1 MIKIRECLTFLN
13 NIITNS
19 MSIHT
24 ILHITIEWWNIS
36 QIQWDIPWNLQKIWI
51 NKLDKIH
58 IIKIII
64 SPPILKLFII
74 KDKYYK
80 LHKSTN
86 VFKINKFVIRII
98 LILICKELIKRIFVV
113 RIIIQTFI
121 MKTIAKHFINHLINL
136 RI

>member
-64 SPPILKLFII
+64 SHPILKLFII